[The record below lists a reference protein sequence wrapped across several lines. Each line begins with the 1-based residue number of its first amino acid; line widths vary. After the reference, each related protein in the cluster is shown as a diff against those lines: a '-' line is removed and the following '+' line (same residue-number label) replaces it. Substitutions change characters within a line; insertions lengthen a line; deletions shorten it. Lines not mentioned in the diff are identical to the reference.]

1 MKEHY
6 IIRTL
11 IAVLLSSFAIELC
24 AQEYWALAVM
34 EQGKKKPTVMEYCGS
49 KETAENGKE
58 YFRILDITGH
68 PTKLQYGYSY
78 RWADKQIVIYD
89 FDIQKERIAFDFNLA
104 PGDRFTTFKGIE
116 WVVETVKDTA
126 VNISFR
132 GVGESVTKRLFTVS
146 STDGKRSDQW
156 LEDFGSFTN
165 LLMIDPLDNVRFS
178 HTLWLEYTIGRNLV
192 REINADPIFGHDSGW
207 MDGTYIYDEGDDTPS
222 SKCYFEN
229 GQVVFESFAWAWAHR
244 GYTCFYRDG
253 DDIYRLYSC
262 ELSPHVD
269 GGTYAYRKDVITF
282 QGLPAPASGC
292 YNIHIGGDNYTTGI
306 SHTGTPVQ
314 AKGAFYNLQG
324 QRLWQKPKKG
334 MFIKDGRK
342 IFIK

>member
-1 MKEHY
+1 MKQHS
-6 IIRTL
+6 ILITL
-11 IAVLLSSFAIELC
+11 ITVLLSSFAIELC
-24 AQEYWALAVM
+24 AQRYWALAVM
-34 EQGKKKPTVMEYCGS
+34 EQGKEKPTIMEYLGS
-49 KETAENGKE
+49 KEMAENGKE
-58 YFRILDITGH
+58 YFRVRDITGH
-68 PTKLQYGYSY
+68 HPTNLQYGYNY

-89 FDIQKERIAFDFNLA
+89 FNSQKETIAFDFNLA
-104 PGDRFTTFKGIE
+104 PGDRFTTFNGME
-116 WVVETVKDTA
+116 WVVETVKDTV
-126 VNISFR
+126 VNISFC
-132 GVGESVTKRLFTVS
+132 GLGESVTKRLFTVRT
-146 STDGKRSDQW
+146 TDGKQSDQW

-165 LLMIDPLDNVRFS
+165 LLMIDRLDNVRYS
-178 HTLWLEYTIGRNLV
+178 HTLWLEYYYGKNLV

-207 MDGTYIYDEGDDTPS
+207 MDRAYESDSKEEY

-229 GQVVFESFAWAWAHR
+229 GQVVFQSIAWRWPHR
-244 GYTCFYRDG
+244 EYTCFYRDG

>member
-1 MKEHY
+1 MKQHS
-6 IIRTL
+6 ILRTL
-11 IAVLLSSFAIELC
+11 ITVLLSSFAIELC
-24 AQEYWALAVM
+24 AQRYWALAVM
-34 EQGKKKPTVMEYCGS
+34 EQGKEKPTIMEYLGS
-49 KETAENGKE
+49 KEMAENGKE
-58 YFRILDITGH
+58 YFRVRDITGH
-68 PTKLQYGYSY
+68 HPTNLQYGYNY

-89 FDIQKERIAFDFNLA
+89 FDTQKETIAFDFNLA
-104 PGDRFTTFKGIE
+104 PGDRFTTFNGME
-116 WVVETVKDTA
+116 WVVETVKDTV
-126 VNISFR
+126 VNISFC
-132 GVGESVTKRLFTVS
+132 GLGESVTKRLFTVRT
-146 STDGKRSDQW
+146 TDGKQSDQW

-165 LLMIDPLDNVRFS
+165 LLMIDRLDNVRYS
-178 HTLWLEYTIGRNLV
+178 HTLWLEYYYGKNLA
-192 REINADPIFGHDSGW
+192 REINADPFFAHDSGW
-207 MDGTYIYDEGDDTPS
+207 IDRAYESDSKEEY

-229 GQVVFESFAWAWAHR
+229 GQVVFQSIAWRWPHR
-244 GYTCFYRDG
+244 EYTCFYRDG

>member
-1 MKEHY
+1 MKQHS
-6 IIRTL
+6 ILRTL
-11 IAVLLSSFAIELC
+11 ITVLLSSFAIELC
-24 AQEYWALAVM
+24 AQRYWALAVM
-34 EQGKKKPTVMEYCGS
+34 EQGKEKPTIMEYLGS
-49 KETAENGKE
+49 KEMAENGKE
-58 YFRILDITGH
+58 YFRVRDITGH
-68 PTKLQYGYSY
+68 HPTNLQYGYNY

-89 FDIQKERIAFDFNLA
+89 FNSQKETIAFDFNLT
-104 PGDRFTTFKGIE
+104 PGNRFTTFNGME
-116 WVVETVKDTA
+116 WVVETVKDTV
-126 VNISFR
+126 VNISFC
-132 GVGESVTKRLFTVS
+132 GLGESVTKRLFTVRT
-146 STDGKRSDQW
+146 TDGKQSDQW

-165 LLMIDPLDNVRFS
+165 LLMIDRLDNVRYS
-178 HTLWLEYTIGRNLV
+178 HTLWLEYYYGKNLA
-192 REINADPIFGHDSGW
+192 REINADPFFAHDSGW
-207 MDGTYIYDEGDDTPS
+207 IDRAYESDSKEEY

-229 GQVVFESFAWAWAHR
+229 GQVVFQSIAWRWPHR
-244 GYTCFYRDG
+244 EYTCFYRDG
-253 DDIYRLYSC
+253 DDIYHLYSC

>member
-1 MKEHY
+1 M
-6 IIRTL
+6 
-11 IAVLLSSFAIELC
+11 
-24 AQEYWALAVM
+24 
-34 EQGKKKPTVMEYCGS
+34 
-49 KETAENGKE
+49 
-58 YFRILDITGH
+58 
-68 PTKLQYGYSY
+68 
-78 RWADKQIVIYD
+78 
-89 FDIQKERIAFDFNLA
+89 
-104 PGDRFTTFKGIE
+104 E
-116 WVVETVKDTA
+116 WVVETVKDTV
-126 VNISFR
+126 VNISFC
-132 GVGESVTKRLFTVS
+132 GLGESVTKRLFTVRT
-146 STDGKRSDQW
+146 TDGKQSDQW

-165 LLMIDPLDNVRFS
+165 LLMIDRLDNVRYS
-178 HTLWLEYTIGRNLV
+178 HTLWLEYYYGKNLA
-192 REINADPIFGHDSGW
+192 REINADPFFAHDSGW
-207 MDGTYIYDEGDDTPS
+207 IDRAYESDSKEEY

-229 GQVVFESFAWAWAHR
+229 GQVVFQSIAWRWPHR
-244 GYTCFYRDG
+244 EYTCFYRDG

>member
-1 MKEHY
+1 MKQHS
-6 IIRTL
+6 ILRTL
-11 IAVLLSSFAIELC
+11 ITVLLSSFAIELC
-24 AQEYWALAVM
+24 AQRYWALAVM
-34 EQGKKKPTVMEYCGS
+34 EQGKEKPTIMEYLGS
-49 KETAENGKE
+49 KEMAENGKE
-58 YFRILDITGH
+58 YFRVRDITGH
-68 PTKLQYGYSY
+68 HPTNLQYGYNY

-89 FDIQKERIAFDFNLA
+89 FNSQKETIAFDFNLA
-104 PGDRFTTFKGIE
+104 PGDRFTTFNGME
-116 WVVETVKDTA
+116 WVVETVKDTV
-126 VNISFR
+126 VNISFC
-132 GVGESVTKRLFTVS
+132 GLGESVTKRLFTVRT
-146 STDGKRSDQW
+146 TDGKQSDQW

-165 LLMIDPLDNVRFS
+165 LLMIDRLDNVRYS
-178 HTLWLEYTIGRNLV
+178 HTLWLEYYYGKNLA
-192 REINADPIFGHDSGW
+192 REINADPFFAHDSGW
-207 MDGTYIYDEGDDTPS
+207 IDRAYESDSKEEY

-229 GQVVFESFAWAWAHR
+229 GQVVFQSIAWRWPHR
-244 GYTCFYRDG
+244 EYTCFYRDG

-282 QGLPAPASGC
+282 QGLPAPASSC

>member
-1 MKEHY
+1 MKQHS
-6 IIRTL
+6 ILRTL
-11 IAVLLSSFAIELC
+11 ITVLLSSFAIELC
-24 AQEYWALAVM
+24 AQRYWALAVM
-34 EQGKKKPTVMEYCGS
+34 EQGKEKPTIMEYLGS
-49 KETAENGKE
+49 KEMAENGKE
-58 YFRILDITGH
+58 YFRVRDITGH
-68 PTKLQYGYSY
+68 HPTNLQYGYNY

-89 FDIQKERIAFDFNLA
+89 FNSQKETIAFDFNLT
-104 PGDRFTTFKGIE
+104 PGNRFTTFNGME
-116 WVVETVKDTA
+116 WVVETVKDTV
-126 VNISFR
+126 VNISFC
-132 GVGESVTKRLFTVS
+132 GIGESVTKRLFTVRT
-146 STDGKRSDQW
+146 TDGKQSDQW

-165 LLMIDPLDNVRFS
+165 LLMIDRLDNVRYS
-178 HTLWLEYTIGRNLV
+178 HTLWLEYYYGKNLA
-192 REINADPIFGHDSGW
+192 REINADPFFAHDSGW
-207 MDGTYIYDEGDDTPS
+207 IDRAYESDSKEEY

-229 GQVVFESFAWAWAHR
+229 GQVVFQSIAWRWPHR
-244 GYTCFYRDG
+244 EYTCFYRDG

>member
-1 MKEHY
+1 MKQHS
-6 IIRTL
+6 ILRTL
-11 IAVLLSSFAIELC
+11 ITVLLSSFAIELC
-24 AQEYWALAVM
+24 AQRYWALAVM
-34 EQGKKKPTVMEYCGS
+34 EQGKEKPTIMEYLGS
-49 KETAENGKE
+49 KEMAENGKE
-58 YFRILDITGH
+58 YFRVRDITGH
-68 PTKLQYGYSY
+68 HPTNLQYGYNY

-89 FDIQKERIAFDFNLA
+89 FNSQKETIAFDFNLT
-104 PGDRFTTFKGIE
+104 PGNRFTTFNGME
-116 WVVETVKDTA
+116 WVVETVKDTV
-126 VNISFR
+126 VNISFC
-132 GVGESVTKRLFTVS
+132 GLGESVTKRLFTVRT
-146 STDGKRSDQW
+146 TDGKQSDQW

-165 LLMIDPLDNVRFS
+165 LLMIDPLDNVRYS
-178 HTLWLEYTIGRNLV
+178 HTLWLEYYYGKNLA
-192 REINADPIFGHDSGW
+192 REINADPFFAHDSGW
-207 MDGTYIYDEGDDTPS
+207 IDRAYESDSKEEY

-229 GQVVFESFAWAWAHR
+229 GQVVFQSIAWRWPHR
-244 GYTCFYRDG
+244 EYTCFYRDG

>member
-1 MKEHY
+1 MKQHS
-6 IIRTL
+6 ILRTL
-11 IAVLLSSFAIELC
+11 ITVLLSSFAIEIC
-24 AQEYWALAVM
+24 AQRYWALAVM
-34 EQGKKKPTVMEYCGS
+34 EQGKEKPTIMEYLGS
-49 KETAENGKE
+49 KEMAENGKE
-58 YFRILDITGH
+58 YFRVRDITGH
-68 PTKLQYGYSY
+68 HPTNLQYGYNY

-89 FDIQKERIAFDFNLA
+89 FNSQKETIAFDFNLT
-104 PGDRFTTFKGIE
+104 PGNRFTTFNGME
-116 WVVETVKDTA
+116 WVVETVKDTV
-126 VNISFR
+126 VNISFC
-132 GVGESVTKRLFTVS
+132 GLGESVTKRLFTVRT
-146 STDGKRSDQW
+146 TDGKQSDQW

-165 LLMIDPLDNVRFS
+165 LLMIDPLDNVRYS
-178 HTLWLEYTIGRNLV
+178 HTLWLEYYYGKNLV

-207 MDGTYIYDEGDDTPS
+207 MDRAYESDSKEEY

-229 GQVVFESFAWAWAHR
+229 GQVVFQSIAWRWPHR
-244 GYTCFYRDG
+244 EYTCFYRDG

-282 QGLPAPASGC
+282 QGLHVPASGC

>member
-1 MKEHY
+1 MKQHS
-6 IIRTL
+6 ILRTL
-11 IAVLLSSFAIELC
+11 ITVLLSSFAIELC
-24 AQEYWALAVM
+24 AQRYWALAVM
-34 EQGKKKPTVMEYCGS
+34 EQGKEKPTIMEYLGS
-49 KETAENGKE
+49 KEMAENGKE
-58 YFRILDITGH
+58 YFRVRDITGH
-68 PTKLQYGYSY
+68 HPTNLQYGYNY

-89 FDIQKERIAFDFNLA
+89 FNSQKETIAFDFNLT
-104 PGDRFTTFKGIE
+104 PGNRFTTFNGME
-116 WVVETVKDTA
+116 WVVETVKDTV
-126 VNISFR
+126 VNISFC
-132 GVGESVTKRLFTVS
+132 GLGESVTKRLFTVRT
-146 STDGKRSDQW
+146 TDGKQSDQW

-165 LLMIDPLDNVRFS
+165 LLMIDPLDNVRYS
-178 HTLWLEYTIGRNLV
+178 HTLWLEYYYGKNLV

-207 MDGTYIYDEGDDTPS
+207 IDRAYESDSKEEY

-229 GQVVFESFAWAWAHR
+229 GQVVFQSIAWRWPHR
-244 GYTCFYRDG
+244 EYTCFYRDG

>member
-1 MKEHY
+1 
-6 IIRTL
+6 
-11 IAVLLSSFAIELC
+11 
-24 AQEYWALAVM
+24 
-34 EQGKKKPTVMEYCGS
+34 MEYLGR
-49 KETAENGKE
+49 KETAQNGKE
-58 YFRILDITGH
+58 YFRILYITGPH
-68 PTKLQYGYSY
+68 PTNLQYGYNY

-89 FDIQKERIAFDFNLA
+89 FNSQKETIAFDFNLT
-104 PGDRFTTFKGIE
+104 PGNRFTTFNGME
-116 WVVETVKDTA
+116 WVVETVKDTV
-126 VNISFR
+126 VNISFC
-132 GVGESVTKRLFTVS
+132 GLGESVTKRLFTVRT
-146 STDGKRSDQW
+146 TDGKQSDQW

-165 LLMIDPLDNVRFS
+165 LLMIDRLDNVRYS
-178 HTLWLEYTIGRNLV
+178 HTLWLEYYYGKNLA
-192 REINADPIFGHDSGW
+192 REINADPFFAHDYGW
-207 MDGTYIYDEGDDTPS
+207 IDRAYESDSKEEY

-229 GQVVFESFAWAWAHR
+229 GQVVFQSIAWRWPHR
-244 GYTCFYRDG
+244 EYTCFYLDG

-334 MFIKDGRK
+334 MFIKDGRQ

>member
-1 MKEHY
+1 MKQHS
-6 IIRTL
+6 ILRTL
-11 IAVLLSSFAIELC
+11 ITVLLSSFAIELC
-24 AQEYWALAVM
+24 AQRYWALAVM
-34 EQGKKKPTVMEYCGS
+34 EQGKEKPTIMEYLGS
-49 KETAENGKE
+49 KEMAENGKE
-58 YFRILDITGH
+58 YFRVRDITGH
-68 PTKLQYGYSY
+68 HPTNLQYGYNY

-89 FDIQKERIAFDFNLA
+89 FNSQKETIAFDFNLA
-104 PGDRFTTFKGIE
+104 PGDRFTTFNGME
-116 WVVETVKDTA
+116 WVVETVKDTV
-126 VNISFR
+126 VNISFC
-132 GVGESVTKRLFTVS
+132 GLGESVTKRLFTVRT
-146 STDGKRSDQW
+146 TDGKQSDQW

-165 LLMIDPLDNVRFS
+165 LLMIDRLDNVRYS
-178 HTLWLEYTIGRNLV
+178 HTLWLEYYYGKNLA
-192 REINADPIFGHDSGW
+192 REINADPFFAHDSGW
-207 MDGTYIYDEGDDTPS
+207 IDRAYESDSKEEY

-229 GQVVFESFAWAWAHR
+229 GQVVFQSIAWRWPHR
-244 GYTCFYRDG
+244 EYTCFYRDG

-334 MFIKDGRK
+334 MFIKDGQK

>member
-1 MKEHY
+1 MVFQS
-6 IIRTL
+6 
-11 IAVLLSSFAIELC
+11 IA
-24 AQEYWALAVM
+24 W
-34 EQGKKKPTVMEYCGS
+34 
-49 KETAENGKE
+49 
-58 YFRILDITGH
+58 
-68 PTKLQYGYSY
+68 
-78 RWADKQIVIYD
+78 RW
-89 FDIQKERIAFDFNLA
+89 
-104 PGDRFTTFKGIE
+104 P
-116 WVVETVKDTA
+116 
-126 VNISFR
+126 
-132 GVGESVTKRLFTVS
+132 
-146 STDGKRSDQW
+146 
-156 LEDFGSFTN
+156 
-165 LLMIDPLDNVRFS
+165 
-178 HTLWLEYTIGRNLV
+178 H
-192 REINADPIFGHDSGW
+192 RE
-207 MDGTYIYDEGDDTPS
+207 
-222 SKCYFEN
+222 
-229 GQVVFESFAWAWAHR
+229 
-244 GYTCFYRDG
+244 YTCFYRDG

>member
-1 MKEHY
+1 
-6 IIRTL
+6 
-11 IAVLLSSFAIELC
+11 
-24 AQEYWALAVM
+24 
-34 EQGKKKPTVMEYCGS
+34 MEYLGS
-49 KETAENGKE
+49 KEMAENGKE
-58 YFRILDITGH
+58 YFRVRDITGH
-68 PTKLQYGYSY
+68 HPTNLQYGYNY

-89 FDIQKERIAFDFNLA
+89 FNSQKETIAFDFNLT
-104 PGDRFTTFKGIE
+104 PGNRFTTFNGME
-116 WVVETVKDTA
+116 WVVETVKDTV
-126 VNISFR
+126 VNISFC
-132 GVGESVTKRLFTVS
+132 GLGESVTKRLFTVRT
-146 STDGKRSDQW
+146 TDGKQSDQW

-165 LLMIDPLDNVRFS
+165 LLMIDRLDNVRYS
-178 HTLWLEYTIGRNLV
+178 HTLWLEYYYGKNLA
-192 REINADPIFGHDSGW
+192 REINADPFFAHDSGW
-207 MDGTYIYDEGDDTPS
+207 IDRAYESDSKEEY

-229 GQVVFESFAWAWAHR
+229 GQVVFQSIAWRWPHR
-244 GYTCFYRDG
+244 EYTCFYRDG

>member
-1 MKEHY
+1 
-6 IIRTL
+6 
-11 IAVLLSSFAIELC
+11 
-24 AQEYWALAVM
+24 
-34 EQGKKKPTVMEYCGS
+34 MEYLGS
-49 KETAENGKE
+49 KEMAENGKE
-58 YFRILDITGH
+58 YFRVRDITGH
-68 PTKLQYGYSY
+68 HPTNLQYGYNY

-89 FDIQKERIAFDFNLA
+89 FNSQKETIAFDFNLT
-104 PGDRFTTFKGIE
+104 PGNRFTTFNGME
-116 WVVETVKDTA
+116 WVVETVKDTV
-126 VNISFR
+126 VNISFC
-132 GVGESVTKRLFTVS
+132 GLGESVTKRLFTVRT
-146 STDGKRSDQW
+146 TDGKQSDQW

-165 LLMIDPLDNVRFS
+165 LLMIDPLDNVRYS
-178 HTLWLEYTIGRNLV
+178 HTLWLEYYYGKNLA
-192 REINADPIFGHDSGW
+192 REINADPFFAHDSGW
-207 MDGTYIYDEGDDTPS
+207 IDRAYESDSKEEY

-229 GQVVFESFAWAWAHR
+229 GQVVFQSIAWRWPHR
-244 GYTCFYRDG
+244 EYTCFYRDG

-306 SHTGTPVQ
+306 SYTGTPVQ
-314 AKGAFYNLQG
+314 AKDAFYNLQG

>member
-1 MKEHY
+1 MKQHS
-6 IIRTL
+6 ILRTL
-11 IAVLLSSFAIELC
+11 ITVLLSSFAIELC
-24 AQEYWALAVM
+24 AQRYWALAVM
-34 EQGKKKPTVMEYCGS
+34 EQGKEKPTIMEYLGS
-49 KETAENGKE
+49 KEMAENGKE
-58 YFRILDITGH
+58 YFRVRDITGH
-68 PTKLQYGYSY
+68 HPTNLQYGYNY

-89 FDIQKERIAFDFNLA
+89 FNSQKETIAFDFNLT
-104 PGDRFTTFKGIE
+104 PGNRFTTFNGME
-116 WVVETVKDTA
+116 WVVETVKDTV
-126 VNISFR
+126 VNISFC
-132 GVGESVTKRLFTVS
+132 GLGESVTKRLFTVRT
-146 STDGKRSDQW
+146 TDGKQSDQW

-165 LLMIDPLDNVRFS
+165 LLMIDRLDNVRYS
-178 HTLWLEYTIGRNLV
+178 HTLWLEYYYGKNLV

-207 MDGTYIYDEGDDTPS
+207 MDRAYESDSKEEY

-229 GQVVFESFAWAWAHR
+229 GQVVFQSIAWRWPHR
-244 GYTCFYRDG
+244 EYTCFYRDG

>member
-1 MKEHY
+1 MKQHS
-6 IIRTL
+6 ILRTL
-11 IAVLLSSFAIELC
+11 ITVLLSSFAIELC
-24 AQEYWALAVM
+24 AQRYWALAVM
-34 EQGKKKPTVMEYCGS
+34 EQGKEKPTIMEYLGS
-49 KETAENGKE
+49 KEMAENGKE
-58 YFRILDITGH
+58 YFRVRDITGH
-68 PTKLQYGYSY
+68 HPTNLQYGYNY

-89 FDIQKERIAFDFNLA
+89 FNSQKETIAFDFNLT
-104 PGDRFTTFKGIE
+104 PGNRFTTFNGME
-116 WVVETVKDTA
+116 WVVETVKDTV
-126 VNISFR
+126 VNISFC
-132 GVGESVTKRLFTVS
+132 GIGESVTKRLFTVRT
-146 STDGKRSDQW
+146 TDGKQSDQW

-165 LLMIDPLDNVRFS
+165 LLMIDPLDNVRYS
-178 HTLWLEYTIGRNLV
+178 HTLWLEYYYGKNLA
-192 REINADPIFGHDSGW
+192 REINADPFFAHDSGW
-207 MDGTYIYDEGDDTPS
+207 IDRAYESDSKEEY

-229 GQVVFESFAWAWAHR
+229 GQVVFQSIAWRWPHR
-244 GYTCFYRDG
+244 EYTCFYRDG

-314 AKGAFYNLQG
+314 AKGAFYNLHG

>member
-1 MKEHY
+1 MKQHS
-6 IIRTL
+6 ILSTL
-11 IAVLLSSFAIELC
+11 ITVLLSSVAIELC
-24 AQEYWALAVM
+24 AQRYWALAVM
-34 EQGKKKPTVMEYCGS
+34 EQGKEKPTIMEYLGS
-49 KETAENGKE
+49 KEMAENGKE
-58 YFRILDITGH
+58 YFRVRDITGH
-68 PTKLQYGYSY
+68 HPTNLQYGYNY

-89 FDIQKERIAFDFNLA
+89 FNSQKETIAFDFNLT
-104 PGDRFTTFKGIE
+104 PGNRFTTFNGME
-116 WVVETVKDTA
+116 WVVETVKDTV
-126 VNISFR
+126 VNISFC
-132 GVGESVTKRLFTVS
+132 GLGESVTKRLFTVRT
-146 STDGKRSDQW
+146 TDGKQSDQW

-165 LLMIDPLDNVRFS
+165 LLMIDRLDNVRYS
-178 HTLWLEYTIGRNLV
+178 HTLWLEYYYGKNLA
-192 REINADPIFGHDSGW
+192 REINADPFFAHDSGW
-207 MDGTYIYDEGDDTPS
+207 IDRAYESDSKEEY

-229 GQVVFESFAWAWAHR
+229 GQVVFQSIAWRWPHR
-244 GYTCFYRDG
+244 EYTCFYRDG

>member
-1 MKEHY
+1 MKQHS
-6 IIRTL
+6 ILRTL
-11 IAVLLSSFAIELC
+11 ITVLLSSFAIELC
-24 AQEYWALAVM
+24 AQRYWALAVM
-34 EQGKKKPTVMEYCGS
+34 EQGKEKPTIMEYLGS
-49 KETAENGKE
+49 KEMAENGKE
-58 YFRILDITGH
+58 YFRVRDITGH
-68 PTKLQYGYSY
+68 HPTNLQYGYNY

-89 FDIQKERIAFDFNLA
+89 FDTQKETIAFDFNLA
-104 PGDRFTTFKGIE
+104 PGDRFTTFNGME
-116 WVVETVKDTA
+116 WVVETVKDTV
-126 VNISFR
+126 VNISFC
-132 GVGESVTKRLFTVS
+132 GLGESVTKRLFTVRT
-146 STDGKRSDQW
+146 TDGKQSDQW

-165 LLMIDPLDNVRFS
+165 LLMIDRLDNVRYS
-178 HTLWLEYTIGRNLV
+178 HTLWLEYYYGKNLA
-192 REINADPIFGHDSGW
+192 REINADPFFAHDSGW
-207 MDGTYIYDEGDDTPS
+207 IDRAYESDSKEEY

-229 GQVVFESFAWAWAHR
+229 GQVVFQSIAWRWPHR
-244 GYTCFYRDG
+244 EYTCFYRDG

-342 IFIK
+342 ILIK

>member
-1 MKEHY
+1 MKQHS
-6 IIRTL
+6 ILRTL
-11 IAVLLSSFAIELC
+11 ITVLLSSFAIELC
-24 AQEYWALAVM
+24 AQRYWALAVM
-34 EQGKKKPTVMEYCGS
+34 EQGKEKPTIMEYLGS
-49 KETAENGKE
+49 KEMAENGKE
-58 YFRILDITGH
+58 YFRVRDITGH
-68 PTKLQYGYSY
+68 HPTNLQYGYNY
-78 RWADKQIVIYD
+78 RWADNQIVIYD
-89 FDIQKERIAFDFNLA
+89 FDTQKETIAFDFNLA
-104 PGDRFTTFKGIE
+104 PGDRFTTFNGME
-116 WVVETVKDTA
+116 WVVETVKDTV
-126 VNISFR
+126 VNISFC
-132 GVGESVTKRLFTVS
+132 GLGESVTKRLFTVRT
-146 STDGKRSDQW
+146 TDGKQSDQW

-165 LLMIDPLDNVRFS
+165 LLMIDRLDNVRYS
-178 HTLWLEYTIGRNLV
+178 HTLWLEYYYGKNLA
-192 REINADPIFGHDSGW
+192 REINADPFFAHDSGW
-207 MDGTYIYDEGDDTPS
+207 IDRAYESDSKEEY

-229 GQVVFESFAWAWAHR
+229 GQVVFQSIAWRWPHR
-244 GYTCFYRDG
+244 EYTCFYRDG

>member
-1 MKEHY
+1 MKQHS
-6 IIRTL
+6 ILRTL
-11 IAVLLSSFAIELC
+11 ITVLLSSFAIELC
-24 AQEYWALAVM
+24 AQRYWALAVM
-34 EQGKKKPTVMEYCGS
+34 EQGKEKPTIMEYLGS
-49 KETAENGKE
+49 KEMAENGKE
-58 YFRILDITGH
+58 YFRVRDITGH
-68 PTKLQYGYSY
+68 HPTNLQYGYNY

-89 FDIQKERIAFDFNLA
+89 FNSQKETIAFDFNLA
-104 PGDRFTTFKGIE
+104 PGDRFTTFNGME

-132 GVGESVTKRLFTVS
+132 GVGESVTKRLFTVRT
-146 STDGKRSDQW
+146 TDGKQSDQW

-165 LLMIDPLDNVRFS
+165 LLMIDRLDNVRYS
-178 HTLWLEYTIGRNLV
+178 HTLWLEYYYGKNLA
-192 REINADPIFGHDSGW
+192 REINADPFFAHDSGW
-207 MDGTYIYDEGDDTPS
+207 IDRAYESDSKEEY

-229 GQVVFESFAWAWAHR
+229 GQVVFQSIAWRWPHR
-244 GYTCFYRDG
+244 EYTCFYRDG

>member
-1 MKEHY
+1 MKQHS
-6 IIRTL
+6 ILRTL
-11 IAVLLSSFAIELC
+11 ITVLLSSFAIELC
-24 AQEYWALAVM
+24 AQRYWALAVM
-34 EQGKKKPTVMEYCGS
+34 EQGKEKPTIMEYLGS
-49 KETAENGKE
+49 KEMAENGKE
-58 YFRILDITGH
+58 YFRVRDITGH
-68 PTKLQYGYSY
+68 QPTNLQYGYNY

-89 FDIQKERIAFDFNLA
+89 FNSQKETIAFDFNLT
-104 PGDRFTTFKGIE
+104 PGDRFTTFNGME
-116 WVVETVKDTA
+116 WVVETVKDTV
-126 VNISFR
+126 VNISFC
-132 GVGESVTKRLFTVS
+132 GLGESVTKRLFTVRT
-146 STDGKRSDQW
+146 TDGKQSDQW

-165 LLMIDPLDNVRFS
+165 LLMIDRLDNVRYS
-178 HTLWLEYTIGRNLV
+178 HTLWLEYYYGKNLA
-192 REINADPIFGHDSGW
+192 REINADPFFAHDSGW
-207 MDGTYIYDEGDDTPS
+207 IDRAYESDSKEEY

-229 GQVVFESFAWAWAHR
+229 GQVVFQSIAWRWPHR
-244 GYTCFYRDG
+244 EYTCFYRDG

-306 SHTGTPVQ
+306 SHTGTLVQ

>member
-1 MKEHY
+1 MKQHS
-6 IIRTL
+6 ILRTL
-11 IAVLLSSFAIELC
+11 ITVLLSSFAIELC
-24 AQEYWALAVM
+24 AQRYWALAVM
-34 EQGKKKPTVMEYCGS
+34 EQGKEKPTIMEYLGS
-49 KETAENGKE
+49 KEMAENGKE
-58 YFRILDITGH
+58 YFRVRDITGH
-68 PTKLQYGYSY
+68 HPTNLQYGYNY

-89 FDIQKERIAFDFNLA
+89 FNSQKETIAFDFNLT
-104 PGDRFTTFKGIE
+104 PGNRFTTFNGME
-116 WVVETVKDTA
+116 WVVETVKDTV
-126 VNISFR
+126 VNISFC
-132 GVGESVTKRLFTVS
+132 GLGESVTKRLFTVRT
-146 STDGKRSDQW
+146 TDGKQSDQW

-165 LLMIDPLDNVRFS
+165 LLMIDRLDNVRYS
-178 HTLWLEYTIGRNLV
+178 HTLWLEYYYGKNLA
-192 REINADPIFGHDSGW
+192 REINADSFFAHDSGW
-207 MDGTYIYDEGDDTPS
+207 IDRAYESDSKEEY

-229 GQVVFESFAWAWAHR
+229 GQVVFQSIAWRWPHR
-244 GYTCFYRDG
+244 EYTCFYRDG

>member
-1 MKEHY
+1 MKQHS
-6 IIRTL
+6 ILRTL
-11 IAVLLSSFAIELC
+11 ITVLLSSFAIELC
-24 AQEYWALAVM
+24 AQRYWALAVM
-34 EQGKKKPTVMEYCGS
+34 EQGKEKPTIMEYLGS
-49 KETAENGKE
+49 KEMAENGKE
-58 YFRILDITGH
+58 YFRVRDITGH
-68 PTKLQYGYSY
+68 HPTNLQYGCNY

-89 FDIQKERIAFDFNLA
+89 FNSQKETIAFDFNLT
-104 PGDRFTTFKGIE
+104 PGNRFTTFNGME
-116 WVVETVKDTA
+116 WVVETVKDTV
-126 VNISFR
+126 VNISFC
-132 GVGESVTKRLFTVS
+132 GLGESVTKRLFTVRT
-146 STDGKRSDQW
+146 TDGKQSDQW

-165 LLMIDPLDNVRFS
+165 LLMIDRLDNVRYS
-178 HTLWLEYTIGRNLV
+178 HTLWLEYYYGKNLA
-192 REINADPIFGHDSGW
+192 REINADPFFAHDSGW
-207 MDGTYIYDEGDDTPS
+207 IDRAYESDSKEEY

-229 GQVVFESFAWAWAHR
+229 GQVVFQSIAWRWPHR

>member
-1 MKEHY
+1 MKQHS
-6 IIRTL
+6 ILRTL
-11 IAVLLSSFAIELC
+11 ITVLLSSFAIELC
-24 AQEYWALAVM
+24 AQRYWALAVM
-34 EQGKKKPTVMEYCGS
+34 EQGKEKPTIMEYLGS
-49 KETAENGKE
+49 KEMAENGKE
-58 YFRILDITGH
+58 YFRVRDITGH
-68 PTKLQYGYSY
+68 HPTNLQYGYNY

-89 FDIQKERIAFDFNLA
+89 FNSQKETIAFDFNLT
-104 PGDRFTTFKGIE
+104 PGNRFTTFNGME
-116 WVVETVKDTA
+116 WVVETVKDTV
-126 VNISFR
+126 VNISFC
-132 GVGESVTKRLFTVS
+132 GLGESVTKRLFTVRT
-146 STDGKRSDQW
+146 TDGKQSDQW

-165 LLMIDPLDNVRFS
+165 LLMIDRLDNVRYS
-178 HTLWLEYTIGRNLV
+178 HTLWLEYYYGKNLA
-192 REINADPIFGHDSGW
+192 REINADPFFAHDSGW
-207 MDGTYIYDEGDDTPS
+207 IDRAYESDSKEEY

-229 GQVVFESFAWAWAHR
+229 GQVVFQSIAWRWPHR
-244 GYTCFYRDG
+244 EFTCFYRDG

>member
-1 MKEHY
+1 MKQHS
-6 IIRTL
+6 ILRTL
-11 IAVLLSSFAIELC
+11 ITVLLSSFAIELC
-24 AQEYWALAVM
+24 AQRYWALAVM
-34 EQGKKKPTVMEYCGS
+34 EQGKEKPTIMEYLGS
-49 KETAENGKE
+49 KEMAENGKE
-58 YFRILDITGH
+58 YFRVRDITGH
-68 PTKLQYGYSY
+68 HPTNLQYGYSY

-89 FDIQKERIAFDFNLA
+89 FNSQKETIAFDFNLT
-104 PGDRFTTFKGIE
+104 PGNRFTTFNGME
-116 WVVETVKDTA
+116 WVVETVKDTV
-126 VNISFR
+126 VNISFC
-132 GVGESVTKRLFTVS
+132 GLGESVTKRLFTVRT
-146 STDGKRSDQW
+146 TDGKQSDQW

-165 LLMIDPLDNVRFS
+165 LLMIDRLDNVRYS
-178 HTLWLEYTIGRNLV
+178 HTLWLEYYYGKNLA
-192 REINADPIFGHDSGW
+192 REINADPFFAHDSGW
-207 MDGTYIYDEGDDTPS
+207 IDRAYESDSKEEY

-229 GQVVFESFAWAWAHR
+229 GQVVFQSIAWRWPHR
-244 GYTCFYRDG
+244 EYTCFYRDG

>member
-1 MKEHY
+1 MKQHS
-6 IIRTL
+6 ILRTL
-11 IAVLLSSFAIELC
+11 ITVLLSSFAIELC
-24 AQEYWALAVM
+24 AQRYWALAVM
-34 EQGKKKPTVMEYCGS
+34 EQGKEKPTIMEYLGS
-49 KETAENGKE
+49 KEMAENGKE
-58 YFRILDITGH
+58 YFRVRDITGH
-68 PTKLQYGYSY
+68 HPTNLQYGYNY

-89 FDIQKERIAFDFNLA
+89 FNSQKETIAFDFNLT
-104 PGDRFTTFKGIE
+104 PGNRFTTFNGME
-116 WVVETVKDTA
+116 WVVETVKDTV
-126 VNISFR
+126 VNISFC
-132 GVGESVTKRLFTVS
+132 GLGESVTKRLFTVRT
-146 STDGKRSDQW
+146 TDGKQSDQW

-165 LLMIDPLDNVRFS
+165 LL
-178 HTLWLEYTIGRNLV
+178 
-192 REINADPIFGHDSGW
+192 REINADPFFAHDSGW
-207 MDGTYIYDEGDDTPS
+207 MDRAYESDSKEEY

-229 GQVVFESFAWAWAHR
+229 GQVVFQSIAWRWPHR
-244 GYTCFYRDG
+244 EYTCFYRDG

>member
-1 MKEHY
+1 MKQHS
-6 IIRTL
+6 ILRTL
-11 IAVLLSSFAIELC
+11 ITVLLSSFAIELC
-24 AQEYWALAVM
+24 AQRYWALAVM
-34 EQGKKKPTVMEYCGS
+34 EQGKEKPTIMEYLGS
-49 KETAENGKE
+49 KEMAENGKE
-58 YFRILDITGH
+58 YFRVRDITGH
-68 PTKLQYGYSY
+68 HPTNLQYGYNY

-89 FDIQKERIAFDFNLA
+89 FDTQKETIAFDFNLA
-104 PGDRFTTFKGIE
+104 PGDRFTTFNGIE
-116 WVVETVKDTA
+116 WVVETIKDTV

-132 GVGESVTKRLFTVS
+132 GVGESVTKRLFTVRT
-146 STDGKRSDQW
+146 TDGKQSDQW

-165 LLMIDPLDNVRFS
+165 LLMIDRLDNVRYS
-178 HTLWLEYTIGRNLV
+178 HTLWLEYYYGKNLA
-192 REINADPIFGHDSGW
+192 REINADPFFAHDSGW
-207 MDGTYIYDEGDDTPS
+207 IDRAYESDSKEEY

-229 GQVVFESFAWAWAHR
+229 GQVVFQSIAWRWPHR
-244 GYTCFYRDG
+244 EYTCFYRDG

-306 SHTGTPVQ
+306 RHTGTPVQ

>member
-1 MKEHY
+1 MTIPEELVPIYYLETYGTFYYKELP
-6 IIRTL
+6 IRL
-11 IAVLLSSFAIELC
+11 IFQVGLSEAGIADANSVVPG
-24 AQEYWALAVM
+24 Q
-34 EQGKKKPTVMEYCGS
+34 S
-49 KETAENGKE
+49 KVYYTNRWDE
-58 YFRILDITGH
+58 GH
-68 PTKLQYGYSY
+68 TTTSGFEPDTSNK
-78 RWADKQIVIYD
+78 
-89 FDIQKERIAFDFNLA
+89 FDFNLA
-104 PGDRFTTFKGIE
+104 PGDRFTTFNGME
-116 WVVETVKDTA
+116 WVVETVKDTV
-126 VNISFR
+126 VNISFC
-132 GVGESVTKRLFTVS
+132 GLGESVTKRLFTVRT
-146 STDGKRSDQW
+146 TDGKQSDQW

-165 LLMIDPLDNVRFS
+165 LLMIDPLDNVRYS
-178 HTLWLEYTIGRNLV
+178 HTLWLEYYYGKNLV

-207 MDGTYIYDEGDDTPS
+207 MDRAYESDSKEEY

-229 GQVVFESFAWAWAHR
+229 GQVVFQSIAWRWPHR
-244 GYTCFYRDG
+244 EYTCFYRDG

>member
-1 MKEHY
+1 
-6 IIRTL
+6 
-11 IAVLLSSFAIELC
+11 
-24 AQEYWALAVM
+24 
-34 EQGKKKPTVMEYCGS
+34 MEYLGS
-49 KETAENGKE
+49 KEMAENGKE
-58 YFRILDITGH
+58 YFRVRDITGH
-68 PTKLQYGYSY
+68 HPTNLQYGYNY

-89 FDIQKERIAFDFNLA
+89 FNSQKETIAFDFNLT
-104 PGDRFTTFKGIE
+104 PGNRFTTFNGME
-116 WVVETVKDTA
+116 WVVETVKDTV
-126 VNISFR
+126 VNISFC
-132 GVGESVTKRLFTVS
+132 GLGESVTKRLFTVRT
-146 STDGKRSDQW
+146 TDGKQSDQW

-165 LLMIDPLDNVRFS
+165 LLMIDRLDNVRYS
-178 HTLWLEYTIGRNLV
+178 HTLWLEYYYGKNFA
-192 REINADPIFGHDSGW
+192 REINADPFFAHDSGW
-207 MDGTYIYDEGDDTPS
+207 IDRAYESDSKEEY

-229 GQVVFESFAWAWAHR
+229 GQVVFQSIAWRWPHR
-244 GYTCFYRDG
+244 EYTCFYRDG

>member
-1 MKEHY
+1 MKQHS
-6 IIRTL
+6 ILRTL
-11 IAVLLSSFAIELC
+11 ITVLLSSFAIELC

-34 EQGKKKPTVMEYCGS
+34 EQGKEKPTIMEYLGS
-49 KETAENGKE
+49 KEMAENGKE
-58 YFRILDITGH
+58 YFRVRDITGH
-68 PTKLQYGYSY
+68 HPTNLQYGYNY

-89 FDIQKERIAFDFNLA
+89 FNSQKETIAFDFNLT
-104 PGDRFTTFKGIE
+104 PGNRFTTFNGME
-116 WVVETVKDTA
+116 WVVETVKDTV
-126 VNISFR
+126 VNISFC
-132 GVGESVTKRLFTVS
+132 GLGESVTKRLFTVRT
-146 STDGKRSDQW
+146 TDGKQSDQW

-165 LLMIDPLDNVRFS
+165 LLMIDRLDNVRYS
-178 HTLWLEYTIGRNLV
+178 HTLWLEYYYGKNLV

-207 MDGTYIYDEGDDTPS
+207 MDRAYESDSKEEY

-229 GQVVFESFAWAWAHR
+229 GQVVFQSIAWRWPHR
-244 GYTCFYRDG
+244 EYTCFYRDG

-342 IFIK
+342 MFIK

>member
-1 MKEHY
+1 MKQHS
-6 IIRTL
+6 ILRTL
-11 IAVLLSSFAIELC
+11 ITVLLSSFAIELC
-24 AQEYWALAVM
+24 AQRYWALAVM
-34 EQGKKKPTVMEYCGS
+34 EQGKEKPTIMEYLGS
-49 KETAENGKE
+49 KEMAENGKE
-58 YFRILDITGH
+58 YFRVRDITGH
-68 PTKLQYGYSY
+68 HPTNLQYGYNY

-89 FDIQKERIAFDFNLA
+89 FNSQKETIAFDFNLT
-104 PGDRFTTFKGIE
+104 PGNRFTTFNGME
-116 WVVETVKDTA
+116 WVVETVKDTV
-126 VNISFR
+126 VNISFC
-132 GVGESVTKRLFTVS
+132 GLGESVTKRLFTVRT
-146 STDGKRSDQW
+146 TDGKQSDQW

-165 LLMIDPLDNVRFS
+165 LLMIDRLDNVRYS
-178 HTLWLEYTIGRNLV
+178 HTLWLEYYYGKNLA
-192 REINADPIFGHDSGW
+192 REINADPFFAHDSGW
-207 MDGTYIYDEGDDTPS
+207 IDRAYESDSKEEY

-229 GQVVFESFAWAWAHR
+229 GQVVFQSIAWRWPHR
-244 GYTCFYRDG
+244 EYTCFYRDG

-342 IFIK
+342 IFIT

>member
-1 MKEHY
+1 MKQHS
-6 IIRTL
+6 ILRTL
-11 IAVLLSSFAIELC
+11 ITVLLSSFAIELC
-24 AQEYWALAVM
+24 AQRYWALAVM
-34 EQGKKKPTVMEYCGS
+34 EQGKEKPTIMEYLGS
-49 KETAENGKE
+49 KEMAENGKE
-58 YFRILDITGH
+58 YFRVRDITGH
-68 PTKLQYGYSY
+68 QPTNLQYGYNY

-89 FDIQKERIAFDFNLA
+89 FNSQKETIAFDFNLT
-104 PGDRFTTFKGIE
+104 PGNRFTTFNGME
-116 WVVETVKDTA
+116 WVVETVKDTV
-126 VNISFR
+126 VNISFC
-132 GVGESVTKRLFTVS
+132 GLGESVTKRLFTVRT
-146 STDGKRSDQW
+146 TDGKQSDQW

-165 LLMIDPLDNVRFS
+165 LLMIDRLDNVRYS
-178 HTLWLEYTIGRNLV
+178 HTLWLEYYYGKNLA
-192 REINADPIFGHDSGW
+192 REINADPFFAHDSGW
-207 MDGTYIYDEGDDTPS
+207 IDRAYESDSKEEY

-229 GQVVFESFAWAWAHR
+229 GQVVFQSIAWRWPHR
-244 GYTCFYRDG
+244 EYTCFYRDG

>member
-1 MKEHY
+1 MKQHS
-6 IIRTL
+6 ILRTL
-11 IAVLLSSFAIELC
+11 ITVLLSSFAIELC
-24 AQEYWALAVM
+24 AQRYWALAVM
-34 EQGKKKPTVMEYCGS
+34 EQGKEKPTIMEYLGS
-49 KETAENGKE
+49 KEMAENGKE
-58 YFRILDITGH
+58 YFRVRDITGH
-68 PTKLQYGYSY
+68 HPTNLQYGYNY

-89 FDIQKERIAFDFNLA
+89 FNSQKETIAFDFNLT
-104 PGDRFTTFKGIE
+104 PGNRFTTFNGME
-116 WVVETVKDTA
+116 WVVETVKDTV
-126 VNISFR
+126 VNISFC
-132 GVGESVTKRLFTVS
+132 GLGESVTKRLFTVRT
-146 STDGKRSDQW
+146 TDGKQSDQW

-165 LLMIDPLDNVRFS
+165 LLMIDRLDNVRYS
-178 HTLWLEYTIGRNLV
+178 HTLWLEYYYGKNLA
-192 REINADPIFGHDSGW
+192 REINADPFFAHDSGW
-207 MDGTYIYDEGDDTPS
+207 IDRAYESDSKEEY
-222 SKCYFEN
+222 SKCYFEK
-229 GQVVFESFAWAWAHR
+229 GQVVFQSIAWRWPHR
-244 GYTCFYRDG
+244 EYTCFYRDG

>member
-1 MKEHY
+1 MKQHS
-6 IIRTL
+6 ILRTL
-11 IAVLLSSFAIELC
+11 ITVLLSSFAIEIC
-24 AQEYWALAVM
+24 AQRYWALAVM
-34 EQGKKKPTVMEYCGS
+34 EQGKEKPTIMEYLGS
-49 KETAENGKE
+49 KEMAENGKE
-58 YFRILDITGH
+58 YFRVRDITGH
-68 PTKLQYGYSY
+68 HPTNLQYGYNY

-89 FDIQKERIAFDFNLA
+89 FNSQKETIAFDFNLT
-104 PGDRFTTFKGIE
+104 PGNRFTTFNGME
-116 WVVETVKDTA
+116 WVVETVKDTV
-126 VNISFR
+126 VNISFC
-132 GVGESVTKRLFTVS
+132 GLGESVTKRLFTVRT
-146 STDGKRSDQW
+146 TDGKRSDQW

-165 LLMIDPLDNVRFS
+165 LLMIDRLDNVRYS
-178 HTLWLEYTIGRNLV
+178 HTLWLEYYYGKNLA
-192 REINADPIFGHDSGW
+192 REINADPFFAHDSGW
-207 MDGTYIYDEGDDTPS
+207 IDRAYESDSKEEY

-229 GQVVFESFAWAWAHR
+229 GQVVFQSIAWRWPHR
-244 GYTCFYRDG
+244 EYTCFYRDG